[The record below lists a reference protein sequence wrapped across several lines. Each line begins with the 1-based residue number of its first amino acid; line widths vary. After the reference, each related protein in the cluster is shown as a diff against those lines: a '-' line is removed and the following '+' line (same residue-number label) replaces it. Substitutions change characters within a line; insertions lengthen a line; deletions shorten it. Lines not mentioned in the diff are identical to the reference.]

1 MGIGAS
7 TIKGVNML
15 LAERVDIVGLI
26 EDLPPFR
33 TCTTQVLESYLAHD
47 AMRAHC
53 GSGEVLCGLE
63 QDHNLYVIISGEA
76 VLQVGTDVSVTLTPG
91 DYIGQ
96 QLHRQGRLSGCVIA
110 STDVEVLVVGPQD
123 LLRLELESSASR
135 HPSRLVL
142 PANVSVLEAGSLR
155 RFFRRHH

>member
-1 MGIGAS
+1 MGIGAA
-7 TIKGVNML
+7 TIQGVSML
-15 LAERVDIVGLI
+15 LAERVDIIALI

-33 TCTTQVLESYLAHD
+33 NCTTEVLGSYLAHD
-47 AMRAHC
+47 AMRARC
-53 GSGEVLCGLE
+53 GPGEVLCGLE

-96 QLHRQGRLSGCVIA
+96 QLHRQGRLSGSVIA
-110 STDVEVLVVGPQD
+110 STDVEVLVVGPKD

-142 PANVSVLEAGSLR
+142 PADVSVLEAGSLR
-155 RFFRRHH
+155 RFFRRHN

>member
-1 MGIGAS
+1 
-7 TIKGVNML
+7 ML
-15 LAERVDIVGLI
+15 LAERVDIIGLI

-33 TCTTQVLESYLAHD
+33 TCTTEVLESYLAHD

-53 GSGEVLCGLE
+53 GPGEVLCGLA

-76 VLQVGTDVSVTLTPG
+76 ELHVGPDVSITLSAG

-96 QLHRQGRLSGCVIA
+96 QLHRRNRLAGSVIA
-110 STDVEVLVVGPQD
+110 TSDVEVLVVGPQD

-135 HPSRLVL
+135 HPSRFVL
-142 PANVSVLEAGSLR
+142 PPDLTVIDGGSSR
-155 RFFRRHH
+155 RLFRRSH

>member
-1 MGIGAS
+1 
-7 TIKGVNML
+7 ML
-15 LAERVDIVGLI
+15 LAERVDIIGLI

-33 TCTTQVLESYLAHD
+33 TCTTEVLQSYLTHD

-53 GSGEVLCGLE
+53 GRGEVLCGLQ

-76 VLQVGTDVSVTLTPG
+76 VLHAGPDVCITLTAG

-96 QLHRQGRLSGCVIA
+96 QLHRQGRLAGSVIA

-135 HPSRLVL
+135 HPSRFVAPPDL
-142 PANVSVLEAGSLR
+142 SVVDGGAQR
-155 RFFRRHH
+155 RFFRRSR